1 MIDNIND
8 KHILFRKTSRCTVF
22 TFTIGIFLQ
31 EAFQYSM
38 TNKK

>member
-8 KHILFRKTSRCTVF
+8 KHTLFRKTSKI
-22 TFTIGIFLQ
+22 TIGIFLQ
-31 EAFQYSM
+31 GAFQYSM